1 MRRVLRWVVW
11 ALVVVAAAV
20 DAHAVVVD
28 GVAAVVDRRVIT
40 RSEVAEA
47 ATMLRQTG
55 ASADADAE
63 KLALDKLV
71 ERALVEQEAARLGI
85 EVTDEEVE
93 QAICD
98 ICERNNLDRDK
109 LPEALAAQGLDY
121 DAYVAQVRAQL
132 RQMKLVSRVLRAR
145 MSVSDMALREFYLKN
160 VPEFRD
166 PDAVHLYHI
175 QFPEGTSRERVEA
188 VRARV
193 LAGEPFQDLARLV
206 SVGPAAVEGGDMGF
220 LPVGSL
226 AGGVAAAIEGLG
238 DGQVSR
244 PVELLGTL
252 HLFYVDRRQKG
263 RIPTFEE
270 VRDRVQA
277 RYFKERE
284 QELFRSWIESLREK
298 ARIEVKM

>member
-1 MRRVLRWVVW
+1 MKRVFLWAVW
-11 ALVVVAAAV
+11 GLVVVAAV
-20 DAHAVVVD
+20 DARAVVVD
-28 GVAAVVDRRVIT
+28 GVAAVVDRQVIT

-47 ATMLRQTG
+47 ATLLRQTG
-55 ASADADAE
+55 ASAGADAE
-63 KLALDKLV
+63 KLALEKLV

-121 DAYVAQVRAQL
+121 DVYVQQVRARL

-160 VPEFRD
+160 IPEFRD

-193 LAGEPFQDLARLV
+193 LAGESFQDLARLV

-226 AGGVAAAIEGLG
+226 AGGVAAAIEGLE

-252 HLFYVDRRQKG
+252 HLFYVDQRQKG
-263 RIPTFEE
+263 RIPPFEE

-284 QELFRSWIESLREK
+284 QELFQSWIGSLREK